1 MFRSLGEEWCV
12 CFSVAACAFGVLPVF
27 SEGLACALRTGR
39 VMLVGLVSLTP
50 YQVLVES
57 PTGGN
62 PGGGTVAY
70 V

>member
-1 MFRSLGEEWCV
+1 M
-12 CFSVAACAFGVLPVF
+12 AACAFGFLPVF
-27 SEGLACALRTGR
+27 SAGLACALRTGR